1 MAMVSTFPE
10 IPSSPSKMWTILLI
24 VNMTVVTKATG
35 AAGTATGTISR
46 RANKKLY
53 KSKHWRGEQKGGH
66 FVKLNC
72 SMDAHQGLRTVLTRA
87 MKGGEFGDHKTTKH
101 WDGAAK
107 TKHQLMLKAT
117 ESLRRHRLAAFS
129 IRKTKTA
136 VESIMKS
143 MQSAGSTETMDVQ
156 RGTILTKWRLALLKG
171 VIDKRLLM

>member
-1 MAMVSTFPE
+1 M
-10 IPSSPSKMWTILLI
+10 
-24 VNMTVVTKATG
+24 
-35 AAGTATGTISR
+35 GT
-46 RANKKLY
+46 
-53 KSKHWRGEQKGGH
+53 
-66 FVKLNC
+66 
-72 SMDAHQGLRTVLTRA
+72 HQGLRRVLTRYLYSTA
-87 MKGGEFGDHKTTKH
+87 GVGFDDHKTTKH

-136 VESIMKS
+136 VESLMKS

-171 VIDKRLLM
+171 VIDKRLLMVSPLFCRSAVHRALSLKHLDMDYCCWCCVIIWFQFRAFAE